1 MKIFVVVS
9 LALLLLACGVPEDQY
24 QIPAQKWEDI
34 VIKVESQPAPVV
46 VGMNE
51 FLILATL
58 ERGKPVHELVIA
70 LRGGDSEPWQQAIQ
84 DGFSGVYRKAVIVPP
99 GVDELQVQVRRKRT
113 ENEVVLYFP
122 MFSAKTA
129 VQKQFFLVCFSL
141 ACPLP
146 PCFCNKLLFF
156 ETPTELAAL
165 FPAPQQHDHGATTLL
180 GAVGAGEMTQV
191 ELLGHAP
198 SIQKRGPYL
207 PHTHFYAANIPFVEF
222 DA

>member
-9 LALLLLACGVPEDQY
+9 LALLLLACGVPEYQY

-70 LRGGDSEPWQQAIQ
+70 LRGGDAEPWQQAIQ

-129 VQKQFFLVCFSL
+129 VQK
-141 ACPLP
+141 
-146 PCFCNKLLFF
+146 
-156 ETPTELAAL
+156 
-165 FPAPQQHDHGATTLL
+165 
-180 GAVGAGEMTQV
+180 
-191 ELLGHAP
+191 
-198 SIQKRGPYL
+198 
-207 PHTHFYAANIPFVEF
+207 
-222 DA
+222 